1 MRQKFLTSCCSPR
14 YPSAMT
20 TAPGYIVPKLCRIYF
35 LYLKLAFHIVW
46 YTALLLLTVFPCW
59 LMNLLPLLPGSLDFS
74 WNRKKTWGI
83 SGLRWASGRLQCSLS
98 PDSIVCRFLRKIL
111 KNLFRYIFSYLNV
124 STTPNVSIY
133 PFSSLFFVPIEAKFP
148 LFLVFLFL
156 CVSPSCPWF
165 DKYFGWLLA
174 LVLVCIIHV
183 QLNFW
188 FIKVFL
194 ITPPLVFVNTQCFEL
209 RFPLTLTFRNA
220 WTLPW
225 RLFRFPLIFLIS
237 CFRCDHLFWSCLL
250 FKDIKVEMIFISVN
264 LQWTWSFYFLNNVG

>member
-98 PDSIVCRFLRKIL
+98 PDSIVCRFFAE
-111 KNLFRYIFSYLNV
+111 NLEELIQVYLLLPQREHHSKRLNL
-124 STTPNVSIY
+124 S
-133 PFSSLFFVPIEAKFP
+133 FQ
-148 LFLVFLFL
+148 FLVFCAHRGQVPVVSCVFVSL
-156 CVSPSCPWF
+156 CVS
-165 DKYFGWLLA
+165 
-174 LVLVCIIHV
+174 
-183 QLNFW
+183 
-188 FIKVFL
+188 
-194 ITPPLVFVNTQCFEL
+194 
-209 RFPLTLTFRNA
+209 
-220 WTLPW
+220 
-225 RLFRFPLIFLIS
+225 
-237 CFRCDHLFWSCLL
+237 
-250 FKDIKVEMIFISVN
+250 
-264 LQWTWSFYFLNNVG
+264 